1 MTGIVDFALSK
12 AKTTLMIAVLIV
24 VAGSY
29 ARQEIPIAASPNI
42 QLPFVSVAVFLD
54 GASPSDGS
62 RLVAKPLE
70 NRLRTVPGVK
80 TIRATSSLSN
90 IRIFLEFEV
99 GYDID
104 KAIVDTKQA
113 VEEVKFNLPQEAEDP
128 QINEYSNANFPVMN
142 LSVIGA
148 SSLRQ
153 KVFYARELKDRL
165 EKIEEVLETEV
176 IGSPDEVLEGIINKS
191 KMEAYGVTL
200 TDLYYSVSNNNVIIP
215 GGKQDTGLGSFMIE
229 VPSVIETAEDVY
241 SIPIKVTKDAVV
253 TLSDIASIHRTF
265 KDFNSYARVN
275 GEDAVAIEVMLREG
289 ANAIDAAN
297 KIAIELDEFRKI
309 LPENLTIVKTN
320 DDTVWANMMVSELNG
335 NIISAVVLIMIL
347 VVASMGFRVSMLV
360 GLSIPFCFLMTY
372 LTLFLLGYE
381 VNFLVMMGLLLGM
394 GMLIDGSIVVT
405 EYADRKISEGLSRLE
420 AYRLASKRMFTPVLA
435 STGTTIAA
443 FIPLIF
449 WPGFTGQFMRY
460 LPITVSIVL
469 ASSLFYSLV
478 LIPVLGSYFGQNSST
493 LKLGKDSDKTGEPLF
508 DKLAEY
514 YGKLTKIFV
523 RNPGETIILI
533 LAILFTIVTTYT
545 FYGKGTVY
553 FAIVDPVKA
562 EITVR
567 GRGNFSALESK
578 KIIEEVEERL
588 LQIDELESVFLRSG
602 SPWWER
608 GGDKIV
614 SCYVEVVEPSERDI
628 SGLEIMQLVTK
639 VTQGIPGI
647 IVEAEA
653 DLGGPSFDSPIELN
667 ITGDIETEVV
677 SAALLAEEYMR
688 NEVKGLK
695 NIFSSQP
702 YPSVEW
708 NVQVDKQKAAQL
720 GVKVGDVGAL
730 VQMLTSGFKVGE
742 FRPDDSKDEVEI
754 RVRFPSED
762 RTITGINTLNVTTS
776 NGLVPVSSFITLTPQ
791 ENRATV
797 NRRNGQY
804 VQELAAATID
814 ESAVAEKVAEMQ
826 QWIEAQN
833 FSKQGITM
841 SFTGMQEET
850 EEVNEFMVL
859 AGITALFIM
868 LILLLTQFN
877 SFYQSLLILSAVF
890 MSFVGVL
897 LGLLISNRPFSSTMT
912 GISIVTLAGIVVN
925 NNIVLIDTFNRLKFE
940 SPETNRLELIRA
952 TCQQRLRPILLT
964 SATTIFG
971 LLPLA
976 MGLSL
981 DLIGR
986 ELSIG
991 TRVVDW
997 WQNLALS
1004 IVFGLGFSTLL
1015 TLIFTPAALAFPYK
1029 VREKYNERFAEKVEV

>member
-24 VAGSY
+24 IAGSY

-90 IRIFLEFEV
+90 IRIFLEFDV

-253 TLSDIASIHRTF
+253 TLSDIASIRRTF

-297 KIAIELDEFRKI
+297 KIAVELDDFRKI

-360 GLSIPFCFLMTY
+360 GLSIPFCFLLTY
-372 LTLFLLGYE
+372 LTLFMLGYE

-405 EYADRKISEGLSRLE
+405 EYADRKISEGLS
-420 AYRLASKRMFTPVLA
+420 
-435 STGTTIAA
+435 
-443 FIPLIF
+443 
-449 WPGFTGQFMRY
+449 
-460 LPITVSIVL
+460 
-469 ASSLFYSLV
+469 
-478 LIPVLGSYFGQNSST
+478 
-493 LKLGKDSDKTGEPLF
+493 
-508 DKLAEY
+508 
-514 YGKLTKIFV
+514 
-523 RNPGETIILI
+523 
-533 LAILFTIVTTYT
+533 
-545 FYGKGTVY
+545 
-553 FAIVDPVKA
+553 
-562 EITVR
+562 
-567 GRGNFSALESK
+567 
-578 KIIEEVEERL
+578 
-588 LQIDELESVFLRSG
+588 
-602 SPWWER
+602 
-608 GGDKIV
+608 
-614 SCYVEVVEPSERDI
+614 
-628 SGLEIMQLVTK
+628 
-639 VTQGIPGI
+639 
-647 IVEAEA
+647 
-653 DLGGPSFDSPIELN
+653 
-667 ITGDIETEVV
+667 
-677 SAALLAEEYMR
+677 
-688 NEVKGLK
+688 
-695 NIFSSQP
+695 
-702 YPSVEW
+702 
-708 NVQVDKQKAAQL
+708 
-720 GVKVGDVGAL
+720 
-730 VQMLTSGFKVGE
+730 
-742 FRPDDSKDEVEI
+742 
-754 RVRFPSED
+754 
-762 RTITGINTLNVTTS
+762 
-776 NGLVPVSSFITLTPQ
+776 
-791 ENRATV
+791 
-797 NRRNGQY
+797 
-804 VQELAAATID
+804 
-814 ESAVAEKVAEMQ
+814 
-826 QWIEAQN
+826 
-833 FSKQGITM
+833 
-841 SFTGMQEET
+841 
-850 EEVNEFMVL
+850 
-859 AGITALFIM
+859 
-868 LILLLTQFN
+868 
-877 SFYQSLLILSAVF
+877 
-890 MSFVGVL
+890 
-897 LGLLISNRPFSSTMT
+897 
-912 GISIVTLAGIVVN
+912 
-925 NNIVLIDTFNRLKFE
+925 
-940 SPETNRLELIRA
+940 
-952 TCQQRLRPILLT
+952 
-964 SATTIFG
+964 
-971 LLPLA
+971 
-976 MGLSL
+976 
-981 DLIGR
+981 
-986 ELSIG
+986 
-991 TRVVDW
+991 
-997 WQNLALS
+997 
-1004 IVFGLGFSTLL
+1004 
-1015 TLIFTPAALAFPYK
+1015 
-1029 VREKYNERFAEKVEV
+1029 